1 MEELTS
7 GDHAD
12 DATWVLTSSF
22 VILTMQS
29 GFAMLEMGTC
39 SKGNDVNI
47 MLKNIFDVVCGALAY
62 YMVGYGISYG
72 TPSNSFM
79 GLGDY
84 FVDGDL
90 DDHLGTGQART
101 PIRGLGCCTCRSFR
115 NSEDHAV
122 STVA

>member
-1 MEELTS
+1 
-7 GDHAD
+7 
-12 DATWVLTSSF
+12 
-22 VILTMQS
+22 
-29 GFAMLEMGTC
+29 
-39 SKGNDVNI
+39 

-90 DDHLGTGQART
+90 DDHLGTGLLYSRQMVRYVT
-101 PIRGLGCCTCRSFR
+101 GVDQLLVLGMVIPPLIGNRI
-115 NSEDHAV
+115 
-122 STVA
+122 

>member
-1 MEELTS
+1 
-7 GDHAD
+7 
-12 DATWVLTSSF
+12 
-22 VILTMQS
+22 
-29 GFAMLEMGTC
+29 
-39 SKGNDVNI
+39 

-90 DDHLGTGQART
+90 DDHLRTGLLYSRQGVRMDMV
-101 PIRGLGCCTCRSFR
+101 R
-115 NSEDHAV
+115 V
-122 STVA
+122 W